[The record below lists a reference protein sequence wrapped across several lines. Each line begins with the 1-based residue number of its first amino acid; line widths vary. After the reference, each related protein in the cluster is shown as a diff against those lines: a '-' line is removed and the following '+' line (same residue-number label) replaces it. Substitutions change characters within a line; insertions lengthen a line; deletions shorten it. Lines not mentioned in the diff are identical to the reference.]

1 MVEDKSIFGDFSFQE
16 LSDDSELAEVTR
28 SIGNDLLAR
37 YANKTPGIYDPKAAL
52 DFYKL
57 LSEFYSSVR
66 VLEKG
71 KELSSPL
78 QWPIDPYSFQPLFM
92 WIWSEPER
100 QAWDIIR
107 SSALCFFPQWPEL
120 SGIQKE
126 PYTHYFLDFANPW
139 IKVAIEID
147 GSQHLSEHAQ
157 KKDRRR
163 DKRLVDLGYTIY
175 RIPTTAIYNREP
187 HVDDTFFDILDGAY
201 GEPGYDTFRRY
212 RGEISDFYFSRFE
225 GFMSCL
231 RCHLTGETMNS
242 DIARALDFDDP
253 INLQNAVLSTFDSA
267 GSLEYS

>member
-1 MVEDKSIFGDFSFQE
+1 MIDDESIFSDFNFQGFSE
-16 LSDDSELAEVTR
+16 ESELAGVTR
-28 SIGNDLLAR
+28 SIGNELLAS
-37 YANKTPGIYDPKAAL
+37 YANKSPNIHNHKAAL

-57 LSEFYSSVR
+57 LAKFYSSVR
-66 VLEKG
+66 LYEKG

-78 QWPIDPYSFQPLFM
+78 QWPIDPYQYQPAFM
-92 WIWSEPER
+92 FSWSDAER
-100 QAWDIIR
+100 QAWQIIR
-107 SSALCFFPQWPEL
+107 GSALCFFPQWPEL

-126 PYTHYFLDFANPW
+126 PFTHYFLDFANPW

-147 GSQHLSEHAQ
+147 GSQHLSAHVQ

-163 DKRLVDLGYTIY
+163 DKRLLDLGYTVY

-201 GEPGYDTFRRY
+201 GEPGYDTFRQY

-231 RCHLTGETMNS
+231 RRHLTGEAMNS
-242 DIARALDFDDP
+242 DIARALGFDDP
-253 INLQNAVLSTFDSA
+253 IDLQNEVLSSFESA
-267 GSLEYS
+267 SRL

>member
-37 YANKTPGIYDPKAAL
+37 YANKTPGIHDPKAAL

-100 QAWDIIR
+100 RAWDIIR

-147 GSQHLSEHAQ
+147 GSQHLSERAQ

-163 DKRLVDLGYTIY
+163 DKRLVDLGYTVY
-175 RIPTTAIYNREP
+175 RIPTTAIYNRDRTWMI
-187 HVDDTFFDILDGAY
+187 H
-201 GEPGYDTFRRY
+201 
-212 RGEISDFYFSRFE
+212 FSTYWM
-225 GFMSCL
+225 G
-231 RCHLTGETMNS
+231 LTGQVTIPFANTEEKFQTSIFAIRRFRELPQMSFN
-242 DIARALDFDDP
+242 R
-253 INLQNAVLSTFDSA
+253 
-267 GSLEYS
+267 